1 MEKLLYYV
9 LAAILLC
16 GCGQREKSKD
26 SATAA
31 DAIWQFDD
39 QEIADWEQWFK
50 DNHRRYVHLFGSDSI
65 SPSHNDAIDDLI
77 SLFYNGNNTLRHD
90 YRMILW
96 RLNEF
101 YPINNEKVDG
111 YERYL
116 GVERQV
122 DSLLN
127 FNTDWDYR
135 LRRKSALARLMYE
148 FRIRMYEDVLSSMLH
163 DKDAVELFR
172 QEREAW
178 KKYEDATS
186 EAFGINVLRKE
197 SYYLKYTFWNNY
209 DFDIMDQRLKSL
221 LYMCFKNP
229 AIYSKVTMSDWES
242 VERGYNQLK
251 GQLDSMNNP
260 DYDYSYDE
268 KVNALSED
276 EETFK
281 AFMHIHEALL
291 RKLGFSDSSW
301 LLHLKAQTLERFDQ
315 YDDIDRFQIN

>member
-9 LAAILLC
+9 LTAILLC

-26 SATAA
+26 SATAT
-31 DAIWQFDD
+31 DAMWQFDD
-39 QEIADWEQWFK
+39 QEIATWEQWFK
-50 DNHRRYVHLFGSDSI
+50 DNHRRYVYLFGSDSI

-77 SLFYNGNNTLRHD
+77 SLFYNGNDTLRHD

-101 YPINNEKVDG
+101 YPVSKENADG
-111 YERYL
+111 YERYI
-116 GVERQV
+116 GVEKQV

-127 FNTDWDYR
+127 FNTNLDY
-135 LRRKSALARLMYE
+135 LVRRKSALKRLMYE
-148 FRIRMYEDVLSSMLH
+148 FRIRMYEDVLTGSM
-163 DKDAVELFR
+163 KQVTKTLFEE
-172 QEREAW
+172 ERKAW
-178 KKYEDATS
+178 DEYYDATS
-186 EAFGINVLRKE
+186 DAFGINVLRKE
-197 SYYLKYTFWNNY
+197 SYYFKAVFWNNY

-229 AIYSKVTMSDWES
+229 AIYSKVAMSDWES
-242 VERGYNQLK
+242 VECGYNQLK
-251 GQLDSMNNP
+251 GQLDSLDNP

-268 KVNALSED
+268 KVNALNED

-291 RKLGFSDSSW
+291 RKLCVSDSRW
-301 LLHLKAQTLERFDQ
+301 LLHLKAQTLEKFDQ
-315 YDDIDRFQIN
+315 YDDIDRFHIN

>member
-1 MEKLLYYV
+1 MKKLLYSV
-9 LAAILLC
+9 LAVILLC
-16 GCGQREKSKD
+16 GCGQREMSKNC
-26 SATAA
+26 AEVTNAM
-31 DAIWQFDD
+31 WQFDD
-39 QEIADWEQWFK
+39 QEIATWKQWFK

-77 SLFYNGNNTLRHD
+77 SLFYNGNDTLRHD

-148 FRIRMYEDVLSSMLH
+148 FRMRMYEDVLTGSM
-163 DKDAVELFR
+163 KQVTKTLFEE
-172 QEREAW
+172 ERKAW
-178 KKYEDATS
+178 DEYYDATS
-186 EAFGINVLRKE
+186 DAFGINVLRKE
-197 SYYLKYTFWNNY
+197 SYYFKAVFWNNY

-229 AIYSKVTMSDWES
+229 AIYSKVAMSDWKS
-242 VERGYNQLK
+242 VECGYNQLK
-251 GQLDSMNNP
+251 GQLDSLDNP

-268 KVNALSED
+268 KVNALNED

-291 RKLGFSDSSW
+291 RKLCVSDSRW
-301 LLHLKAQTLERFDQ
+301 LLHLKAQTLEKFDQ
-315 YDDIDRFQIN
+315 YDDIDRFHIN

>member
-1 MEKLLYYV
+1 MKKLLYYV

-16 GCGQREKSKD
+16 GCSQRDKSKD

-31 DAIWQFDD
+31 NAMWQFDD

-77 SLFYNGNNTLRHD
+77 FLFYNGNDTLRHD

-101 YPINNEKVDG
+101 YPINNENVDG

-116 GVERQV
+116 GVEKQV

-127 FNTDWDYR
+127 FNTNLDYLVR
-135 LRRKSALARLMYE
+135 HKSALARLMYE
-148 FRIRMYEDVLSSMLH
+148 FRIRMYEDVLAGSM
-163 DKDAVELFR
+163 KKVTKTLFEE
-172 QEREAW
+172 ERKAW
-178 KKYEDATS
+178 DEYYDATS
-186 EAFGINVLRKE
+186 DAFGINVLRKE
-197 SYYLKYTFWNNY
+197 SYYFKAVFWNNY
-209 DFDIMDQRLKSL
+209 DFDIMNQRLKSL

-229 AIYSKVTMSDWES
+229 AIYSKVAMSDWES
-242 VERGYNQLK
+242 VECGYNQLK
-251 GQLDSMNNP
+251 GQLDSLDNP

-268 KVNALSED
+268 KVNALNED

-291 RKLGFSDSSW
+291 RKLCISDSRW
-301 LLHLKAQTLERFDQ
+301 LLHLKAQTLEKFDQ
-315 YDDIDRFQIN
+315 YDDIDRFHIN

>member
-1 MEKLLYYV
+1 MKRLLYYV

-16 GCGQREKSKD
+16 RCGQREKSKD

-31 DAIWQFDD
+31 DAMWQFDD
-39 QEIADWEQWFK
+39 QEIATWEQWFK

-77 SLFYNGNNTLRHD
+77 SLFYNGNDTLRHD

-101 YPINNEKVDG
+101 YPINNENVDG

-116 GVERQV
+116 GVEKQI

-127 FNTDWDYR
+127 FNTNLDY
-135 LRRKSALARLMYE
+135 LVRRKSALKRLMYE
-148 FRIRMYEDVLSSMLH
+148 FRIRMYEDVLAGSM
-163 DKDAVELFR
+163 KKATKALFEK
-172 QEREAW
+172 ERKAW
-178 KKYEDATS
+178 EEYHNATS
-186 EAFGINVLRKE
+186 ETFGINVLRKE
-197 SYYLKYTFWNNY
+197 SYNFKAVFWNNY
-209 DFDIMDQRLKSL
+209 DFDIMDHRLKSL

-229 AIYSKVTMSDWES
+229 AIYSETAIGEWDN

-251 GQLDSMNNP
+251 GHLDSMDNP

-268 KVNALSED
+268 KMEALTKD
-276 EETFK
+276 EEAFK
-281 AFMHIHEALL
+281 DYMDIHEDLLDELRISDKNYQLYIKEQALI
-291 RKLGFSDSSW
+291 KFHAYD
-301 LLHLKAQTLERFDQ
+301 HIERFEK
-315 YDDIDRFQIN
+315 

>member
-1 MEKLLYYV
+1 MKKLLYYV

-26 SATAA
+26 SATAT
-31 DAIWQFDD
+31 DAMWQFDD

-77 SLFYNGNNTLRHD
+77 SLFYNGNDTLRHD

-101 YPINNEKVDG
+101 YPINNENVDG

-116 GVERQV
+116 DVERQV

-127 FNTDWDYR
+127 FNTDLDY
-135 LRRKSALARLMYE
+135 LVRRKSALKRLMYE
-148 FRIRMYEDVLSSMLH
+148 FRIRMFEDVLAGSM
-163 DKDAVELFR
+163 KKATKALFEK
-172 QEREAW
+172 ERKAW
-178 KKYEDATS
+178 EEYHNATS

-197 SYYLKYTFWNNY
+197 SYNFKAVFWNNY
-209 DFDIMDQRLKSL
+209 DFDIMDHRLKSL

-229 AIYSKVTMSDWES
+229 AIYSETAIGEWDN
-242 VERGYNQLK
+242 VERRYIQLI
-251 GQLDSMNNP
+251 GLLDSMDNP

-268 KVNALSED
+268 KMEALTKD
-276 EETFK
+276 EEAFK
-281 AFMHIHEALL
+281 DYMDIHEDLLDELRISDKNYQLYMKEQALI
-291 RKLGFSDSSW
+291 KFHAYD
-301 LLHLKAQTLERFDQ
+301 HIERFEK
-315 YDDIDRFQIN
+315 

>member
-1 MEKLLYYV
+1 M
-9 LAAILLC
+9 
-16 GCGQREKSKD
+16 
-26 SATAA
+26 
-31 DAIWQFDD
+31 WQFDD
-39 QEIADWEQWFK
+39 QEIATWEQWFK

-77 SLFYNGNNTLRHD
+77 SLYYNGNDTLRHD

-101 YPINNEKVDG
+101 YPINNENVDG

-116 GVERQV
+116 GVEKQV

-209 DFDIMDQRLKSL
+209 DFDIMDHRLKSL

-229 AIYSKVTMSDWES
+229 AIYSETAIGDWDS
-242 VERGYNQLK
+242 VERGYIQLI
-251 GQLDSMNNP
+251 GLLDSMDSMDNP

-268 KVNALSED
+268 KMEALTKD
-276 EETFK
+276 EEAFK
-281 AFMHIHEALL
+281 DYMDIHEDLL
-291 RKLGFSDSSW
+291 DELRISDKNYQ
-301 LLHLKAQTLERFDQ
+301 LYMKEQTLIKFHAYDHIERFEK
-315 YDDIDRFQIN
+315 

>member
-1 MEKLLYYV
+1 MKYRILV
-9 LAAILLC
+9 LTFAVFAFV
-16 GCGQREKSKD
+16 GCSNKKCKM
-26 SATAA
+26 
-31 DAIWQFDD
+31 QFTT
-39 QEIADWEQWFK
+39 QEIASWTQWFE
-50 DNHRRYVHLFGSDSI
+50 DNKKSYVHLSSHNDSV
-65 SPSHNDAIDDLI
+65 STNHNDAIDDLI
-77 SLFYNGNNTLRHD
+77 SLFYNGNDTLRHD
-90 YRMILW
+90 YRMISW

-101 YPINNEKVDG
+101 YPINNENVDG

-116 GVERQV
+116 GVEKQV

-127 FNTDWDYR
+127 FNTNLDY
-135 LRRKSALARLMYE
+135 LVRRKSALKRLMYE
-148 FRIRMYEDVLSSMLH
+148 FRIRMYEDVLAGSM
-163 DKDAVELFR
+163 KKATKALFEK
-172 QEREAW
+172 ERKAW
-178 KKYEDATS
+178 EEYHNATS

-197 SYYLKYTFWNNY
+197 SYNFKAVFWNNY
-209 DFDIMDQRLKSL
+209 DVDIMDHRLKSL

-291 RKLGFSDSSW
+291 RKLGISDSSW

>member
-1 MEKLLYYV
+1 MKKLLYYV

-16 GCGQREKSKD
+16 GCGQREKSTD
-26 SATAA
+26 SATAT
-31 DAIWQFDD
+31 DAMWQFDD
-39 QEIADWEQWFK
+39 QEIATWEQWFK

-65 SPSHNDAIDDLI
+65 SPNHNDAIDDLI
-77 SLFYNGNNTLRHD
+77 SLFYNGNDTLRHD

-209 DFDIMDQRLKSL
+209 DFDIMDKRLKSL

-229 AIYSKVTMSDWES
+229 AIYSKVAMSDWES
-242 VERGYNQLK
+242 VECGYNQLK
-251 GQLDSMNNP
+251 GQLDSLDNP

-268 KVNALSED
+268 KVNALNED

-291 RKLGFSDSSW
+291 RKLSVSDSRW

-315 YDDIDRFQIN
+315 YDDIDRFHIN

>member
-1 MEKLLYYV
+1 MKRLLYYV

-16 GCGQREKSKD
+16 RCGQREKSKD

-31 DAIWQFDD
+31 DAMWQFDD
-39 QEIADWEQWFK
+39 QEIATWEQWFK

-77 SLFYNGNNTLRHD
+77 SLFYNGNDTLRHD

-101 YPINNEKVDG
+101 YPINNENVDG

-116 GVERQV
+116 GVEKQV

-127 FNTDWDYR
+127 FNTNLDY
-135 LRRKSALARLMYE
+135 LVRRKSALKRLMYE
-148 FRIRMYEDVLSSMLH
+148 FRIRMYEDVLAGSM
-163 DKDAVELFR
+163 KKATKALFEK
-172 QEREAW
+172 ERKAW
-178 KKYEDATS
+178 EEYHNATS
-186 EAFGINVLRKE
+186 ETFGINVLRKE
-197 SYYLKYTFWNNY
+197 SYNFKAVFWNNY
-209 DFDIMDQRLKSL
+209 DFDIMDHRLKSL

-229 AIYSKVTMSDWES
+229 AIYSETAIGEWDN

-251 GQLDSMNNP
+251 GHLDSMDNP

-268 KVNALSED
+268 KMEALTKD
-276 EETFK
+276 EEAFK
-281 AFMHIHEALL
+281 DYMDIHEDLLDELRISDKNYQLYIKEQALI
-291 RKLGFSDSSW
+291 KFHAYD
-301 LLHLKAQTLERFDQ
+301 HIERFEK
-315 YDDIDRFQIN
+315 

>member
-1 MEKLLYYV
+1 MKKLLYYV
-9 LAAILLC
+9 LTAILLC

-26 SATAA
+26 SATAS

-39 QEIADWEQWFK
+39 QEIATWEQWFK

-101 YPINNEKVDG
+101 YPINNENVDG

-116 GVERQV
+116 GVEKQV

-127 FNTDWDYR
+127 FNTNLDY
-135 LRRKSALARLMYE
+135 LVRRKSALKRLMYE
-148 FRIRMYEDVLSSMLH
+148 FRIRMYEDVLAGSM
-163 DKDAVELFR
+163 KKATKALFEK
-172 QEREAW
+172 ERKAW
-178 KKYEDATS
+178 EEYHNATS

-197 SYYLKYTFWNNY
+197 SYNFKAVFWNNY
-209 DFDIMDQRLKSL
+209 DFDIMDHRLKSL

-229 AIYSKVTMSDWES
+229 TIYSETAIGDWNS

-251 GQLDSMNNP
+251 GQLDSMDNP

-268 KVNALSED
+268 KVNALNED
-276 EETFK
+276 EEAFK
-281 AFMHIHEALL
+281 AFIRIHETLL
-291 RKLGFSDSSW
+291 AKLNISDNGW

>member
-1 MEKLLYYV
+1 MKYRILV
-9 LAAILLC
+9 LTFAVFAFV
-16 GCGQREKSKD
+16 GCSNKKCKM
-26 SATAA
+26 
-31 DAIWQFDD
+31 QFTT
-39 QEIADWEQWFK
+39 QEIASWTQWFENNK
-50 DNHRRYVHLFGSDSI
+50 KSYVHLSSHNDSV
-65 SPSHNDAIDDLI
+65 STNHNDAIDDLL
-77 SLFYNGNNTLRHD
+77 SLFYNGNDSLRHN

-101 YPINNEKVDG
+101 YPIDNDGDCG
-111 YERYL
+111 YEVYL
-116 GVERQV
+116 NLKKQV

-127 FNTDWDYR
+127 FKTNLDYR
-135 LRRKSALARLMYE
+135 LRHKSALTRLMYV
-148 FRIRMYEDVLSSMLH
+148 FQIKMYEDKLASLLH
-163 DKDAVELFR
+163 GKSAILFE
-172 QEREAW
+172 QEKAAW
-178 KKYEDATS
+178 KKYYEATS
-186 EAFGINVLRKE
+186 EAFGINILRKE

-251 GQLDSMNNP
+251 GQLDSLDNP
-260 DYDYSYDE
+260 DYDYSYSE
-268 KVNALSED
+268 KVEALNED

-291 RKLGFSDSSW
+291 RKLGISDSSW

-315 YDDIDRFQIN
+315 YDDIDRFHIN

>member
-1 MEKLLYYV
+1 MKKLLYYV

-16 GCGQREKSKD
+16 GCSQRDKSKD
-26 SATAA
+26 SATVANA
-31 DAIWQFDD
+31 MWQFDD

-77 SLFYNGNNTLRHD
+77 SLFYNGNDTLRHD

-101 YPINNEKVDG
+101 YPINNENVNG

-116 GVERQV
+116 GVEKQV

-127 FNTDWDYR
+127 FNTNLDY
-135 LRRKSALARLMYE
+135 LVRRKSALARLMYE
-148 FRIRMYEDVLSSMLH
+148 FRIRMYEDVLTGSM
-163 DKDAVELFR
+163 KKVTKTLFEE
-172 QEREAW
+172 ERKAW
-178 KKYEDATS
+178 DEYYDATS
-186 EAFGINVLRKE
+186 DAFGINVLRKE
-197 SYYLKYTFWNNY
+197 SYYFKAVFWNNY

-229 AIYSKVTMSDWES
+229 AIYSKVAMSDWES
-242 VERGYNQLK
+242 VECGYNQLK
-251 GQLDSMNNP
+251 GQLDSLDNP

-268 KVNALSED
+268 KVNALNED

-291 RKLGFSDSSW
+291 RKLCVLDSRW
-301 LLHLKAQTLERFDQ
+301 LLHLKAQTLEKFDQ
-315 YDDIDRFQIN
+315 YDDIDRFHIN